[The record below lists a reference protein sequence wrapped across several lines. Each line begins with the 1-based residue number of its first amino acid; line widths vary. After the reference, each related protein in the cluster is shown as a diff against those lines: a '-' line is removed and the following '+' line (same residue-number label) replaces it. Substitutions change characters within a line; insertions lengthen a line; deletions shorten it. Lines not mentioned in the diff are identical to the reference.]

1 MKKKIVFMKKEML
14 IIFGIVLVLCAGTW
28 LFVRQVSGQ
37 LWTQSIST
45 MTESI
50 HQGVNALNM
59 QLEMDF
65 AELEAVGEA
74 IAQADRDELVEMM
87 NLYRTV
93 RKDVCVYLYGNQM
106 LDESRKPDLA
116 VIGYLEQTDRK
127 QGILDAHN
135 SSVTGENVFHIFYRL
150 LLADDTPAYLVR
162 EYRAKEIAAQFTP
175 SFYRHSGFSY
185 LVNRDG
191 EIMVRSRHRNSNK
204 TIQNLF
210 DLIPAQENDVQ
221 IIQQF
226 RDSILELKSG
236 WARFYDNGAGVVFC
250 YEPVWSDSG
259 WMLVSIVAEASIL
272 AQTNSILAKT
282 FIFAGGQIVLILAV
296 FLVFYT
302 GKMRENAIH
311 TKELEQALQA
321 ADRANNAKGIFL
333 MNMSHDIRTPLN
345 AILGL
350 TAVAQ
355 KQTASRTHTEDY
367 LKKINASG
375 RYLLNLVNDVMD
387 MSQIE
392 NGKMILREEPVNIA
406 DIFKDVVHLMSYRV
420 QDAGLSM
427 EASPVCLQQRA
438 VLADPMRMR
447 QIMINIID
455 NAIKYTP
462 SGGSILLRLEQTADV
477 REGYV
482 VYHFC
487 CSDTGIGMDSDFLQ
501 KVFQPFERSRNTTTS
516 GIAGTG
522 VGLTITKGLLEL
534 MGGSILAESE
544 PGNGSVFTAVF
555 PLQAVKEPLEHAED
569 AAVVIRQKETE
580 VTDAFDAAK
589 QSESE
594 SMGEQEPE
602 QLAEAAKA
610 RLQQEPEQP
619 AEELESMVKQE
630 QGHTA
635 EETEGM
641 AAQELSQTS
650 EESESSGTGYES
662 KRVLIVE
669 DVELNMEIAEAMI
682 GMTGV
687 QIEKAFNGQE
697 AVQLVLQK
705 PQGYFDFIFM
715 DIQMPVMDGYEATRR
730 IRAMDRKDTADVPI
744 YALSA
749 NALAEDI
756 ENSLQAG
763 MNGHLAKPIDME
775 SIEKVLQR
783 YFS

>member
-14 IIFGIVLVLCAGTW
+14 IIFGIVLVLCAGAW

-74 IAQADRDELVEMM
+74 IAQADRDELVEVM

-150 LLADDTPAYLVR
+150 LLADDTPA
-162 EYRAKEIAAQFTP
+162 
-175 SFYRHSGFSY
+175 Y

-272 AQTNSILAKT
+272 EQTNSILAKT

-311 TKELEQALQA
+311 TEELEQALQA
-321 ADRANNAKGIFL
+321 ADRANNAKGTFL

-355 KQTASRTHTEDY
+355 KQTGSRTHTEDY

-406 DIFKDVVHLMSYRV
+406 DIFEDVVHLMSYRV

-594 SMGEQEPE
+594 SMGE
-602 QLAEAAKA
+602 K
-610 RLQQEPEQP
+610 EPEQP

>member
-1 MKKKIVFMKKEML
+1 
-14 IIFGIVLVLCAGTW
+14 
-28 LFVRQVSGQ
+28 
-37 LWTQSIST
+37 
-45 MTESI
+45 
-50 HQGVNALNM
+50 
-59 QLEMDF
+59 
-65 AELEAVGEA
+65 
-74 IAQADRDELVEMM
+74 
-87 NLYRTV
+87 
-93 RKDVCVYLYGNQM
+93 
-106 LDESRKPDLA
+106 
-116 VIGYLEQTDRK
+116 
-127 QGILDAHN
+127 
-135 SSVTGENVFHIFYRL
+135 
-150 LLADDTPAYLVR
+150 
-162 EYRAKEIAAQFTP
+162 
-175 SFYRHSGFSY
+175 
-185 LVNRDG
+185 
-191 EIMVRSRHRNSNK
+191 
-204 TIQNLF
+204 
-210 DLIPAQENDVQ
+210 
-221 IIQQF
+221 
-226 RDSILELKSG
+226 
-236 WARFYDNGAGVVFC
+236 
-250 YEPVWSDSG
+250 
-259 WMLVSIVAEASIL
+259 
-272 AQTNSILAKT
+272 
-282 FIFAGGQIVLILAV
+282 
-296 FLVFYT
+296 
-302 GKMRENAIH
+302 
-311 TKELEQALQA
+311 
-321 ADRANNAKGIFL
+321 
-333 MNMSHDIRTPLN
+333 
-345 AILGL
+345 
-350 TAVAQ
+350 
-355 KQTASRTHTEDY
+355 
-367 LKKINASG
+367 
-375 RYLLNLVNDVMD
+375 
-387 MSQIE
+387 
-392 NGKMILREEPVNIA
+392 
-406 DIFKDVVHLMSYRV
+406 
-420 QDAGLSM
+420 
-427 EASPVCLQQRA
+427 
-438 VLADPMRMR
+438 
-447 QIMINIID
+447 
-455 NAIKYTP
+455 
-462 SGGSILLRLEQTADV
+462 
-477 REGYV
+477 
-482 VYHFC
+482 
-487 CSDTGIGMDSDFLQ
+487 MDSDFLQ